1 MTGKARSPFPS
12 IPSRLLLVSFSL
24 LMALLMFA
32 GASYAWFSLSTHP
45 ETGGMQV
52 SLYTSRTLLVADSQE
67 GEYGQWLDLSDPL
80 SKYVELKPVS
90 TADGIHWYLPTYEAI
105 GLLKDPSQ
113 FYLDTQLAHAN
124 IAKFNA
130 SGQPLQGLALKDAR
144 AKGYYVYADFWLKTE
159 EPACLVRLSVPGQQT
174 LDEWEIRQGTYGT
187 YALSLFTRPEGEEI
201 TILEPQAQ
209 TALRV
214 GFLCDPD
221 DPATRSFTIYE
232 PNADQRSSLDK
243 PRSGNGQVD
252 TPYVAGY
259 DVASDLANYQEGFYI
274 PTHPIAPDPK
284 SPTGSGLITDP
295 DYTRLIIQKKSTW
308 DLPALEAV
316 LSAQQRQP
324 GSNEVATMG
333 RFVADTQA
341 VAATVDP
348 VTGMTPL
355 AAGINEAIAG
365 EPVIIRL
372 AQEIPRKIRLFVWI
386 EGQDV
391 DCWNDIATGHFAVN
405 LELAG
410 ESITDPA

>member
-1 MTGKARSPFPS
+1 MSGMARFPFPS
-12 IPSRLLLVSFSL
+12 LPSRLLLASLSL
-24 LMALLMFA
+24 LLALLMLV

-45 ETGGMQV
+45 EIGGIQV
-52 SLYTSRTLLVADSQE
+52 TLYTSRTLLVAASQE
-67 GEYGQWLDLSDPL
+67 GEYGQRLDLSDPL
-80 SKYVELKPVS
+80 SRYVELKPVS

-113 FYLDTQLAHAN
+113 FYLDTQLDHAN
-124 IAKFNA
+124 VAKFNA

-201 TILEPQAQ
+201 AILEPQAQ
-209 TALRV
+209 TALRA

-221 DPATRSFTIYE
+221 DPATRSFTIFE

-243 PRSGNGQVD
+243 PRSGSGQAEN
-252 TPYVAGY
+252 PYVAGY
-259 DVASDLANYQEGFYI
+259 DVASNLANYQEGSYI
-274 PTHPIAPDPK
+274 PTHPIGPDPQ
-284 SPTGSGLITDP
+284 SPAGSGLVVDP
-295 DYTRLIIQKKSTW
+295 DFKRLIIQKKSVW

-316 LSAQQRQP
+316 LLAQQRQP

-333 RFVADTQA
+333 RFVADTQ
-341 VAATVDP
+341 VLAAAVDP
-348 VTGMTPL
+348 VTGMAPL
-355 AAGINEAIAG
+355 VAGVNEAIAG

-372 AQEIPRKIRLFVWI
+372 AQEIPRKIRLFFWI

-391 DCWNDIATGHFAVN
+391 DCWNDIATGSFAIN

-410 ESITDPA
+410 ETTTNPE